1 MPGAV
6 VEGVAAEDGFSEDDT
21 EIEEMLR
28 AETNG
33 EEEPALS
40 QDQKA
45 RADRN
50 RLKAVAL
57 RKARL
62 QAAPYSKE
70 ARKKDKKLVD
80 GGGGFFLEEEEE
92 EAEVGRVVVSQPPPL
107 LPPDQPDCEECAR
120 RFADSHLLRTYD
132 LAVCDDCK
140 DMEKEGK
147 HSLITKTEAKK
158 EFLLRDGDFEK
169 GERDEEFVP
178 LKFILRKN
186 PHNPRWGDMKLFLR
200 MQVEERALQV
210 WGSEEA
216 LEKEVEAREERQVVA
231 KSKKY
236 EKKMKELRKTVR
248 SSLFTKSLGAHEH
261 DWGEEAYHEATDE
274 YSRTCVGCGHVNTY
288 EKM

>member
-1 MPGAV
+1 MQMPGAV

-210 WGSEEA
+210 GWRCSC
-216 LEKEVEAREERQVVA
+216 
-231 KSKKY
+231 
-236 EKKMKELRKTVR
+236 
-248 SSLFTKSLGAHEH
+248 
-261 DWGEEAYHEATDE
+261 W
-274 YSRTCVGCGHVNTY
+274 SR
-288 EKM
+288 

>member
-1 MPGAV
+1 
-6 VEGVAAEDGFSEDDT
+6 
-21 EIEEMLR
+21 MLR
-28 AETNG
+28 ATAETNDE

-70 ARKKDKKLVD
+70 ARKKEKKLVD
-80 GGGGFFLEEEEE
+80 GGGGFFLEEEE

-107 LPPDQPDCEECAR
+107 MPPDQPDCEECAK

-147 HSLITKTEAKK
+147 HTLITKTEAKK
-158 EFLLRDGDFEK
+158 EFLLKDGDFEK

-178 LKFILRKN
+178 LRFVLRKN

-216 LEKEVEAREERQVVA
+216 LEQEVEARGERLVVA

-248 SSLFTKSLGAHEH
+248 SSLFTKALGAHEH
-261 DWGEEAYHEATDE
+261 AWGEEAYSEATDE
-274 YSRTCVGCGHVNTY
+274 YSMTCGGCGHVNTY